1 MGPGTEPR
9 RYAGRSFV
17 GLDVTT
23 AGHLGVGP
31 QPHARSLVLPA
42 ELWQKQSRSRPVPLP
57 PCVGPWP
64 VPRLPQKLQSVPCR
78 RGLAALPLG
87 ARLQRRGEQGAGR
100 EARRAGRAAR
110 RSTAPLCAQLCL
122 GKQHGPWTSPGAWG
136 RGVRGRG
143 CRLSRSVPEAC
154 AQAGLGWAGLRG
166 WVGVRASRPGRA
178 HGAGGRGR
186 VGVRQGPGHGGV
198 CLSFLPCVSQRTF
211 PGSPPWHLGSHGCD
225 GECRV
230 PLRPRGHPGTAGL
243 LPPPRTPL
251 RRAP

>member
-9 RYAGRSFV
+9 WDAGRSFV

-42 ELWQKQSRSRPVPLP
+42 GLWQKQSRSHPVPLP

-64 VPRLPQKLQSVPCR
+64 VPRLPQKLQGVPCW
-78 RGLAALPLG
+78 RGLAALPPG

-100 EARRAGRAAR
+100 EARRAGRLPDAAR
-110 RSTAPLCAQLCL
+110 PLCVLSCAWVNST
-122 GKQHGPWTSPGAWG
+122 GPGP
-136 RGVRGRG
+136 RRGRG
-143 CRLSRSVPEAC
+143 GGGC
-154 AQAGLGWAGLRG
+154 AAGGADSPALFPRPVLRRGWAGLRG

-186 VGVRQGPGHGGV
+186 VGVRRGPGHGGV
-198 CLSFLPCVSQRTF
+198 CLSFLPRVSQRTF

-251 RRAP
+251 GQAP